1 MRITP
6 SLRTHW
12 TSQWSGDRA
21 HRDGHP
27 PCLCKTRAVRVS
39 ICEVRITRLA
49 GLVGSLV
56 LHQTPGACA
65 HSCTGLVGSPL
76 PERRPCPRAE
86 VVPRFSPLSS
96 PDIHALSLVLRTN
109 FAMHSFLPAPSSHSS
124 APGAPGRRRR
134 PARPPRPP
142 AHTLRHPF
150 GHLTSVARQHGRA
163 LLAAMGLLFLLWT
176 LVASVRR
183 RGGGARA
190 GTRLTVHGY
199 AVGEVRPEH
208 RGGAPGAVAPGV
220 VASASTAAG
229 RRPPAVKASVL
240 ELQEKWATDD
250 DAAEAEEEVL
260 RAIVAGRRERA
271 AKRQGRGGRGA
282 TTRAKGPGKSGTA
295 VPDKFVHRP
304 TAGQPGGSNSDSG
317 LVAPS
322 GHVGVQSGRVASSVP
337 SRQAAVTDG
346 AAGMGKRRAS
356 PLQPPLRAAAAGER
370 LADLPETDNGDLA
383 MQQGGARVAAAAAS
397 SSDRVA
403 GWPPVRRAAPAE
415 AAAEATTP
423 TSGGTSVP
431 AAAVAAAAVVPPAV
445 KDEDEEDL
453 VDEPPFH
460 GVPLSAVDASAALL
474 SDVVTHTNLTRLSY
488 MMYRLVIT
496 TGATSLLDVPCTS
509 HAAWMPPLLARLDF
523 EVPGFEYTCMDA
535 VGELPRAAA
544 TAVSCLSSAAVLL
557 NISYWAANAP
567 PLPRVD
573 LVWSWGGL
581 EGLFLDDAYSFF
593 QRVHASGSG
602 RLAVGNWPRLNNVVV
617 GGGGHYHGR
626 PALGRPL
633 PPAMNLRG
641 SPFLFGQAE
650 RVIGGLDDAE
660 ANSGNT
666 VEGRPTRKQLL
677 VYDTR
682 KMRESW

>member
-1 MRITP
+1 M
-6 SLRTHW
+6 
-12 TSQWSGDRA
+12 
-21 HRDGHP
+21 
-27 PCLCKTRAVRVS
+27 
-39 ICEVRITRLA
+39 
-49 GLVGSLV
+49 
-56 LHQTPGACA
+56 
-65 HSCTGLVGSPL
+65 
-76 PERRPCPRAE
+76 
-86 VVPRFSPLSS
+86 
-96 PDIHALSLVLRTN
+96 
-109 FAMHSFLPAPSSHSS
+109 
-124 APGAPGRRRR
+124 
-134 PARPPRPP
+134 
-142 AHTLRHPF
+142 
-150 GHLTSVARQHGRA
+150 
-163 LLAAMGLLFLLWT
+163 AAMGLLFLLWT

-183 RGGGARA
+183 GGGGTRA
-190 GTRLTVHGY
+190 GTLLTVHGH
-199 AVGEVRPEH
+199 AAEALRPE
-208 RGGAPGAVAPGV
+208 RKGGPPGAVAPGV
-220 VASASTAAG
+220 AASASTAGG

-260 RAIVAGRRERA
+260 RGIVAARRERA
-271 AKRQGRGGRGA
+271 AKRQGRGGRRR
-282 TTRAKGPGKSGTA
+282 TTQTKGPGKGGTA
-295 VPDKFVHRP
+295 VPDEVVHRP
-304 TAGQPGGSNSDSG
+304 TAGRSGGGGSDSG
-317 LVAPS
+317 LVTPS
-322 GHVGVQSGRVASSVP
+322 EHAGVQSGRVSS
-337 SRQAAVTDG
+337 SLSGRQAAATDG
-346 AAGMGKRRAS
+346 AGGMGRRRAT
-356 PLQPPLRAAAAGER
+356 PPRPPLRAAAAGER

-383 MQQGGARVAAAAAS
+383 MQLGAMRTAAVAAS

-403 GWPPVRRAAPAE
+403 GWPPVRRAASVG
-415 AAAEATTP
+415 AAAGVTKP
-423 TSGGTSVP
+423 TSGGTHAPV
-431 AAAVAAAAVVPPAV
+431 AAVAAAAAVPPAV
-445 KDEDEEDL
+445 KDEDQEDV

-460 GVPLSAVDASAALL
+460 GVPLSAVDTSAALL

-523 EVPGFEYTCMDA
+523 EVPGFEYTCMDVA
-535 VGELPRAAA
+535 GELPRAAGA
-544 TAVSCLSSAAVLL
+544 AVSRLASATVLL
-557 NISYWAANAP
+557 NTSYWAADAP

-593 QRVHASGSG
+593 QRVHASGSR

-677 VYDTR
+677 VYDAR